1 MYIICV
7 SIYKVQQ
14 WTFKNFFLSPI
25 LNYGEM
31 ETEVQDNK
39 VQFVI
44 QLLEKKKS
52 FCESDL

>member
-1 MYIICV
+1 MHIICV
-7 SIYKVQQ
+7 SIYKVQR

-31 ETEVQDNK
+31 ETKVQDNK